1 MNRILKALSPAR
13 LKWLLIVL
21 PMVLGALYYGLLA
34 ADRYES
40 VATVGLRQA
49 GGDGGGALSGA
60 AVLLTGVASPAR
72 EDTLYLREYVHSL
85 GLLLR
90 LETRL
95 KLREHYQAPKSDPI
109 YRLWADSPREDF
121 LEYYRKRVTVSL
133 DDMSSTLT
141 LRVQGFEPAF
151 AQALNAA
158 ILEESE
164 RFVNEY
170 SHKIARDNLAFADGE
185 LERAGQRLQKA
196 RSALLGFQ
204 NKYSLVDPAQQAQAA
219 GLLTTDLQAQ
229 ISKAETELRNLRS
242 FLQEDAPQVRTQ
254 RTQLNSLRA
263 QLSSERQRATGDS
276 KRSDRLNA
284 LAIDYQGLQLQAE
297 VAQDAYKTALMGVE
311 AARVEST
318 RKLRSLVVIEPP
330 STPESAEYPRR
341 FYSLLT
347 LLAGCILIFGVA
359 RLTLATIQEHQ
370 D

>member
-1 MNRILKALSPAR
+1 MNRLLSLLSPAR
-13 LKWLLIVL
+13 LKWLLIAL
-21 PMVLGALYYGLLA
+21 PMALGILYFGLLA

-49 GGDGGGALSGA
+49 GGDSSALSGA

-72 EDTLYLREYVHSL
+72 EDTLYLRDYVHSL

-90 LETRL
+90 LEQRL
-95 KLREHYQAPKSDPI
+95 KLREHYEAPTLDPI
-109 YRLWADSPREDF
+109 YRLWASSPQEDF
-121 LEYYRKRVTVSL
+121 LAYYRSRVSVSL
-133 DDMSSTLT
+133 DDVSSTLT
-141 LRVQGFEPAF
+141 IRVQGFEPAF
-151 AQALNAA
+151 AHRLNAA

-185 LERAGQRLQKA
+185 LERAAQRLQKA
-196 RSALLGFQ
+196 RSALLAFQ
-204 NKYSLVDPAQQAQAA
+204 NKYSLVDPAQQVQAA
-219 GLLTTDLQAQ
+219 GALTTDLQAQ
-229 ISKAETELRNLRS
+229 ITKAETELRTLRS

-254 RTQLNSLRA
+254 RTQLESLRA
-263 QLSSERQRATGDS
+263 QLASERQRATGEG

-297 VAQDAYKTALMGVE
+297 VALDAYKTSLMAVE

-330 STPESAEYPRR
+330 STPESAEFPRR
-341 FYSLLT
+341 FYGIVT
-347 LLAGCILIFGVA
+347 LLAGCFLIFGVV
-359 RLTLATIQEHQ
+359 RLTLVTIQEHQ